1 MMNEEKTAH
10 KATLGRRQK
19 EECRM
24 QKMIEKSAKATLMRH
39 QSHIKA
45 TPKPV
50 DSQLIGTPEPP

>member
-1 MMNEEKTAH
+1 MKKRRP